1 VNGWV
6 SADRVSEV
14 AGLRNIAVVLA
25 GGTGSR
31 VGQPMPKQLILIAGR
46 PILEHS
52 IAAMQR
58 SPVVDEIVVV
68 MAPGH
73 LEPVHEIV
81 ARGGYDKVRRVVPGG
96 GTRNDSTA
104 AALAALG
111 PEEANVLVH
120 DAARPL
126 VTEAILAANVAA
138 LTDHLAVITAIGSS
152 DTVVEVDHDRLV
164 EILPRPRL
172 RRCQTPQSFRLSTI
186 RTAYA
191 AAARDPHFTATD
203 DATVVLRYLP
213 GVPIAVVPGDPENL
227 KITEPLDVFLAEQL
241 LRRRTGSPVD

>member
-1 VNGWV
+1 M
-6 SADRVSEV
+6 
-14 AGLRNIAVVLA
+14 AGLRNVAVVLA
-25 GGTGSR
+25 GGTGTR
-31 VGQPMPKQLILIAGR
+31 IGRPIPKQLIPLAGK

-58 SPVVDEIVVV
+58 SPVVDEIIVV
-68 MAPGH
+68 MTPGH
-73 LEPVHEIV
+73 LDPVSEIV
-81 ARGGYDKVRRVVPGG
+81 ARGGYDKVSQVVAGG
-96 GTRNDSTA
+96 VTRNDSTV

-126 VTEAILAANVAA
+126 VTEPILAANVAA
-138 LTDHLAVITAIGSS
+138 LGDHEAVITAVGST
-152 DTVVEVDHDRLV
+152 DTVVEIDPAHDRLV
-164 EILPRPRL
+164 QILPRPLL

-186 RTAYA
+186 RAGYA
-191 AAARDPHFTATD
+191 EAARDPNFTATD

-227 KITEPLDVFLAEQL
+227 KITEPLDLYIAEQL
-241 LRRRTGSPVD
+241 LRRRAAAGDG

>member
-1 VNGWV
+1 M
-6 SADRVSEV
+6 
-14 AGLRNIAVVLA
+14 AGLRNVAVVLA
-25 GGTGSR
+25 GGTGTR
-31 VGQPMPKQLILIAGR
+31 FGRPIPKQLVPLAGR
-46 PILEHS
+46 SILEHS

-58 SPVVDEIVVV
+58 SAVVDEIVVV

-73 LEPVHEIV
+73 LDPAREIV
-81 ARGGYDKVRRVVPGG
+81 AEGGYEKVSQVVAGG
-96 GTRNDSTA
+96 GTRNESTV

-111 PEEANVLVH
+111 TDEVNVLVH

-138 LTDHLAVITAIGSS
+138 LTEHAAVITAIASS
-152 DTVVEVDHDRLV
+152 DTVVEVDPDQARLRQ
-164 EILPRPRL
+164 ILPRPRL
-172 RRCQTPQSFRLSTI
+172 RRCQTPQSFRLSTL

-191 AAARDPHFTATD
+191 EAAQDPQFTATD

-213 GVPIAVVPGDPENL
+213 DVPIAVVLGDPENL
-227 KITEPLDVFLAEQL
+227 KITEPLDLFLAEQL

>member
-1 VNGWV
+1 M
-6 SADRVSEV
+6 
-14 AGLRNIAVVLA
+14 AGLRNVAVVLA
-25 GGTGSR
+25 GGTGTRMGRS
-31 VGQPMPKQLILIAGR
+31 VPKQLIPLAGR

-68 MAPGH
+68 MTPGH
-73 LEPVHEIV
+73 LDLVPEIV
-81 ARGGYDKVRRVVPGG
+81 ARGGYDKVSQVVSGG
-96 GTRNDSTA
+96 TTRNDSTA

-126 VTEAILAANVAA
+126 VTEAILAANVTA
-138 LTDHLAVITAIGSS
+138 LGDHEAVITAIGSS
-152 DTVVEVDHDRLV
+152 DTVVEVDLDRNHLV

-172 RRCQTPQSFRLSTI
+172 RRCQTPQSFRLSTL
-186 RTAYA
+186 RAGYS
-191 AAARDPHFTATD
+191 AAARDPAFTATD

-213 GVPIAVVPGDPENL
+213 DVPIAVVPGDPENL
-227 KITEPLDVFLAEQL
+227 KITEPLDLFLAEQL
-241 LRRRTGSPVD
+241 LRRRAASLFA

>member
-1 VNGWV
+1 M
-6 SADRVSEV
+6 
-14 AGLRNIAVVLA
+14 AGLRNVAVVLA
-25 GGTGSR
+25 GGTGTRMGRSL
-31 VGQPMPKQLILIAGR
+31 PKQLIPLAGR

-68 MAPGH
+68 MTPGH
-73 LEPVHEIV
+73 LDLVSEIV
-81 ARGGYDKVRRVVPGG
+81 ARGGYEKVSQVVPGG
-96 GTRNDSTA
+96 TTRNDSTA

-111 PEEANVLVH
+111 AKEVNVLVH

-138 LTDHLAVITAIGSS
+138 LVDHEAVITAIDSS
-152 DTVVEVDHDRLV
+152 DTVVEVDPDRDHLV

-172 RRCQTPQSFRLSTI
+172 RRCQTPQSFRLSTL
-186 RTAYA
+186 RAGYA
-191 AAARDPHFTATD
+191 AAAQDPHFTATD

-213 GVPIAVVPGDPENL
+213 GVPIAVVRGDAENL
-227 KITEPLDVFLAEQL
+227 KITEPLDLFLAEQL

>member
-1 VNGWV
+1 
-6 SADRVSEV
+6 V
-14 AGLRNIAVVLA
+14 AGLRNVAVVLA
-25 GGTGSR
+25 GGAGTR
-31 VGQPMPKQLILIAGR
+31 FGQSLPKQLIPLAGR

-73 LEPVHEIV
+73 LDPVAELV
-81 ARGGYDKVRRVVPGG
+81 ARGGYDKVSQVVPGG
-96 GTRNDSTA
+96 ATRNDSTA

-111 PEEANVLVH
+111 PEELNILVH

-126 VTEAILAANVAA
+126 VTQSILTANVVA
-138 LTDHLAVITAIGSS
+138 LADHEAVITAIVSS
-152 DTVVEVDHDRLV
+152 DTVVEVDPTRDRLV
-164 EILPRPRL
+164 QILPRPLL

-186 RTAYA
+186 RAGYA
-191 AAARDPHFTATD
+191 EAARDPHFAATD

-227 KITEPLDVFLAEQL
+227 KITEPLDLYLAEQL
-241 LRRRTGSPVD
+241 LRRRAGSPVD

>member
-1 VNGWV
+1 
-6 SADRVSEV
+6 V
-14 AGLRNIAVVLA
+14 AGLRNVAVVLA
-25 GGTGSR
+25 GGAGTR
-31 VGQPMPKQLILIAGR
+31 FGQPLPKQLIPLAGR

-73 LEPVHEIV
+73 LEPVAELV
-81 ARGGYDKVRRVVPGG
+81 ARGGYDKVSQVVPGG
-96 GTRNDSTA
+96 ATRNDSTA

-111 PEEANVLVH
+111 PEDLNVLVH

-126 VTEAILAANVAA
+126 VTQSILTANVAA
-138 LTDHLAVITAIGSS
+138 LADHEAVITAIVSS
-152 DTVVEVDHDRLV
+152 DTVVEVDPARDRLV
-164 EILPRPRL
+164 QILPRPLL

-186 RTAYA
+186 RAGYA
-191 AAARDPHFTATD
+191 EAARDPHFAATD

-227 KITEPLDVFLAEQL
+227 KITEPLDLYLAEQL
-241 LRRRTGSPVD
+241 LRRRAGSPVD

>member
-1 VNGWV
+1 M
-6 SADRVSEV
+6 
-14 AGLRNIAVVLA
+14 AGLRNVAVVLA
-25 GGTGSR
+25 GGTGTRMGRS
-31 VGQPMPKQLILIAGR
+31 VPKQLIPLAGR

-68 MAPGH
+68 MTPGH
-73 LEPVHEIV
+73 LDLVPEIV
-81 ARGGYDKVRRVVPGG
+81 ARGGYDKVSQVVSGG
-96 GTRNDSTA
+96 TTRNDSTA

-126 VTEAILAANVAA
+126 VTEAILAANVTA
-138 LTDHLAVITAIGSS
+138 LGDHEAVITAIGSS
-152 DTVVEVDHDRLV
+152 DTVVEVDLDRNHLV

-172 RRCQTPQSFRLSTI
+172 RRCQTPQSFRLSTL
-186 RTAYA
+186 RAGYA
-191 AAARDPHFTATD
+191 AAARDPAFTATD

-213 GVPIAVVPGDPENL
+213 DVPIAVVPGDPENL
-227 KITEPLDVFLAEQL
+227 KITEPLDLFLAEQL
-241 LRRRTGSPVD
+241 LRRRAASLFA

>member
-1 VNGWV
+1 M
-6 SADRVSEV
+6 
-14 AGLRNIAVVLA
+14 RNVAVVLA
-25 GGTGSR
+25 GGTGTR
-31 VGQPMPKQLILIAGR
+31 IGQPVPKQLIPIAGR

-73 LEPVHEIV
+73 LEPVREMV
-81 ARGGYDKVRRVVPGG
+81 RRGGYDKVSRVVPGG
-96 GTRNDSTA
+96 STRNDSTA

-138 LTDHLAVITAIGSS
+138 LADHRAVITAIGSS
-152 DTVVEVDHDRLV
+152 DTVVEVDPVHNRLV

-172 RRCQTPQSFRLSTI
+172 RRCQTPQSFRLSTL
-186 RTAYA
+186 RAAYA
-191 AAARDPHFTATD
+191 AAARDPDFTATD

-213 GVPIAVVPGDPENL
+213 EVPIVVVPGDPENL
-227 KITEPLDVFLAEQL
+227 KITEPFDLFFAEQL
-241 LRRRTGSPVD
+241 LRRRAESP